1 MKTVKADRYRIQK
14 LIYGLFLIGGLFIVS
29 CKPDKEEDPTSPSPS
44 TDARDKYVGHWLCNE
59 TSKVSGNT
67 SYTINISKSSSSTSE
82 ILIDHFYDL
91 QAQARAGVSGNS
103 ISIPYQQLGTIG
115 FASGS
120 GNLSSTGTS
129 LSMSYTTNIA
139 GNKDTCTA
147 VCTKQ

>member
-1 MKTVKADRYRIQK
+1 MKQFKFSK
-14 LIYGLFLIGGLFIVS
+14 FLYGSFFVLALVMVS
-29 CKPDKEEDPTSPSPS
+29 CTPDKEDDPTAPTPT
-44 TDARDKYVGHWLCNE
+44 TDSRDKYVGIWLCNE
-59 TSKVSGNT
+59 TSKVSGST

-91 QAQARAGVSGNS
+91 QAQARASVSGNS
-103 ISIPYQQLGTIG
+103 ISVPYQQLGTIG

-129 LSMSYTTNIA
+129 LSMSYTTNVA

-147 VCTKQ
+147 NCSKQ